1 MAAKERID
9 RKTKTITALVIKNTA
24 QEAHFLENPDFQLLI
39 NRDRK
44 IAIPRC
50 WIPHVNALIRA
61 LIFFRA
67 ERMMG

>member
-9 RKTKTITALVIKNTA
+9 RKTKTITAWGMNSIPRKSLASFPVVDVYV
-24 QEAHFLENPDFQLLI
+24 PD

-50 WIPHVNALIRA
+50 WIPHVNA
-61 LIFFRA
+61 
-67 ERMMG
+67 